1 MLEDLK
7 VLGDVMATSGCSEE
21 LIKFKADL
29 ASAIGLHLNQK
40 LCSLNMYLQNTG
52 LEAQVLLRLVSK
64 VLTILFQSRHVIQ
77 KKKKKKNLPSF
88 TLDKLSKRGQK
99 AHCF

>member
-77 KKKKKKNLPSF
+77 KKKQF
-88 TLDKLSKRGQK
+88 
-99 AHCF
+99 A

>member
-77 KKKKKKNLPSF
+77 KKKNNLPSF
-88 TLDKLSKRGQK
+88 TLGKLSKRGQK